1 MDIEKIISEELIAF
15 LPVYLA
21 MKGNCTL
28 LLTGCG
34 GEYEVEKTIRTVLNQ
49 ISKFYLIDLKA
60 TKKYYGDI
68 LNIRNLTPIPFDK
81 DNIFIP
87 IKVRKPLY
95 KNDGSFGY
103 VNLRYINKT
112 FKRENKTIIQLTQGN
127 TIESLSSID
136 TVNKHIKNGYIV
148 KRLSKE
154 KKNSITIREGDLYED
169 YDKPATKKDIA
180 LLINEI
186 LKIKNDFLQNKNSDY
201 KL

>member
-28 LLTGCG
+28 LLTSCG